1 MQLASQWE
9 MFVYKLNPDKW
20 CIGSELKQLNM
31 PDHTRIV
38 ALFRDNQLL
47 HPSGSSKLM
56 AGDVLCII
64 GHDADLPVLG
74 RMFSETPQRNFDF
87 EFFGDFMLDG
97 AARLDDLAMF
107 YSLDLADCGDA
118 LTLADFIAKKL
129 GGNPVVGDTLQW
141 SGMGW
146 TVAELD
152 GDQIRRVGVKAQGES
167 AD

>member
-1 MQLASQWE
+1 
-9 MFVYKLNPDKW
+9 
-20 CIGSELKQLNM
+20 
-31 PDHTRIV
+31 
-38 ALFRDNQLL
+38 
-47 HPSGSSKLM
+47 
-56 AGDVLCII
+56 
-64 GHDADLPVLG
+64 
-74 RMFSETPQRNFDF
+74 MFSETPQRNFDF

-129 GGNPVVGDTLQW
+129 GGKPVVGDTLQW

-152 GDQIRRVGVKAQGES
+152 GEQIRRVGVKAQGE
-167 AD
+167 AED